1 MSSYKF
7 REDVIKQ
14 AAKKDSQ
21 LHLPRQV
28 LQKNFRENGFAQAAK
43 KGSQLHL
50 PRQALQKN
58 FREDGFAQAA
68 KKGSQLR
75 KAPSQKDP
83 QEVEKEALYRAFLK
97 GSD

>member
-7 REDVIKQ
+7 REDVIK
-14 AAKKDSQ
+14 
-21 LHLPRQV
+21 
-28 LQKNFRENGFAQAAK
+28 QAAK

-58 FREDGFAQAA
+58 FRGNAVTQAGTMA
-68 KKGSQLR
+68 AQLR